1 MSDSLEAVGPLDDTR
16 TIELRI
22 AESLRDLIVSQQ
34 LKPETRL
41 PLRDLAKRFRV
52 SVTPVRLAMRDLIND
67 GLVEPTTHG
76 GMRVAPLSLEQFEQ
90 VWSQRSGVEPW
101 MARRGAERIDAP
113 AIAEIETL
121 LAEVR
126 AAAREHH
133 RELYVERVW
142 RYRLRC
148 YEAADRPQMIELV
161 TSLYA
166 RSRRYN
172 HLTLATPQRIE
183 RAFAYT
189 EQLHEAI
196 VAGDG
201 RRAQQVMRE
210 ALDWTADYVLDEWI
224 ADAGTASADS
234 RNGGSGT

>member
-1 MSDSLEAVGPLDDTR
+1 MSERTDSLQVVGPLDDTR

-34 LKPETRL
+34 LKPGTRL
-41 PLRDLAKRFRV
+41 PLRDLAKRFGV
-52 SVTPVRLAMRDLIND
+52 SVTPVRLAMRDLISD
-67 GLVEPTTHG
+67 GLVEPTKHG

-101 MARRGAERIDAP
+101 MVRRGVERIDAQ
-113 AIAEIETL
+113 ALAELETL
-121 LAEVR
+121 LADVR

-133 RELYVERVW
+133 RERYVERVW

-148 YEAADRPQMIELV
+148 YEAADRPHMMELV

-172 HLTLATPQRIE
+172 HLTLASPERIE
-183 RAFAYT
+183 HAFAAT

-210 ALDWTADYVLDEWI
+210 ALDWTADYVLDEWM
-224 ADAGTASADS
+224 ADAGS
-234 RNGGSGT
+234 RPAG